1 MSVGVDVFH
10 EDGFEKADDGV
21 EHVGDVEGAVLEGV
35 SRRLIDVSHHP
46 VSVLKPI
53 SDVHINVPAAG

>member
-1 MSVGVDVFH
+1 MFDENGMIYPIDR
-10 EDGFEKADDGV
+10 V
-21 EHVGDVEGAVLEGV
+21 EHIGDVQGAILEGV